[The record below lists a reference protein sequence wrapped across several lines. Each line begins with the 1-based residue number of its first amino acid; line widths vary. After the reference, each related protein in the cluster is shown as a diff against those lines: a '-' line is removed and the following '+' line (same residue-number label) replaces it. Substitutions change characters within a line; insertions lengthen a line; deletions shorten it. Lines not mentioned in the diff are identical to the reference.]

1 MAGKTRR
8 VPKRKNT
15 PFLRHGIEAIND
27 EIIAAYGKVTGKDKV
42 WGTYEKISV
51 ADAEACFRQYRGKCV
66 YCDTRLS
73 YLGRVTMNAARLAFY
88 VPLKVGGEARPDNLI
103 VVCARC
109 KHEYRD
115 TRKLRQDITGLDS
128 FADVCQQLFESCL
141 EENPDPDKIKRL
153 KDRLNDRLADVATC
167 MRYVTTPDWR
177 PCEFVK
183 VVEGKNTIADRLE
196 QLAYGDTSVTEV
208 ITEDVKQ
215 IVTTKQYKILRE
227 PSDE

>member
-27 EIIAAYGKVTGKDKV
+27 EIVAAYGKVTGKDKL
-42 WGTYEKISV
+42 WETYEKISV
-51 ADAEACFRQYRGKCV
+51 ADAEECFRQYRGKCV

-73 YLGRVTMNAARLAFY
+73 YLGRTTMNAARLAFY

-115 TRKLRQDITGLDS
+115 TRKLRQDIVDLDS
-128 FADVCQQLFESCL
+128 FADCCEQLFIAIRDNECR
-141 EENPDPDKIKRL
+141 DKVLLL
-153 KDRLNDRLADVATC
+153 KDRINTRLADVATC
-167 MRYVTTPDWR
+167 MRYVTTHDWR
-177 PCEFVK
+177 PAELVK

-196 QLAYGDTSVTEV
+196 QMGKGDKVTEI

-227 PSDE
+227 TTDE